1 MVTKAMILASGRGER
16 MMPLTRDL
24 PKPMLKI
31 GNVTLIED
39 KIIKLSEIGI
49 QEIVINT
56 GYLGEYI
63 RDHVGDG
70 SKFGIRITLS
80 DEGDQP
86 IGTAEGVRKVLD
98 YFESENFIL
107 VNADIWTN
115 YSFIDLKRYQLKDSL
130 GHIIL
135 TKKPDY
141 QNGDFN
147 LSNNL
152 LETGN
157 AFTFTGIGLYSPE
170 LFVKYKDKDLGV
182 ILKKE
187 KSITADVYSGMWD
200 DIGTPERLKNA
211 RDEIS
216 M

>member
-49 QEIVINT
+49 QDIVINT

-141 QNGDFN
+141 QDY
-147 LSNNL
+147 
-152 LETGN
+152 T
-157 AFTFTGIGLYSPE
+157 
-170 LFVKYKDKDLGV
+170 
-182 ILKKE
+182 
-187 KSITADVYSGMWD
+187 TA
-200 DIGTPERLKNA
+200 I
-211 RDEIS
+211 
-216 M
+216 

>member
-1 MVTKAMILASGRGER
+1 MITKAMILASGRGER

-49 QEIVINT
+49 QDIVINT

-63 RDHVGDG
+63 KDHVGDG
-70 SKFGIRITLS
+70 SKFGIRIIVS

-86 IGTAEGVRKVLD
+86 IGTAEGVRKALNNFKD
-98 YFESENFIL
+98 ENFIL

-115 YSFIDLKRYQLKDSL
+115 YSFIDLKRYDLKDTL
-130 GHIIL
+130 AHIVL

-147 LSNNL
+147 LSNNFL
-152 LETGN
+152 VSGN
-157 AFTFTGIGLYSPE
+157 MYTYTGIGLYSPK
-170 LFVKYKDKDLGV
+170 LFTKYKEKDLGI

-187 KSITADVYSGMWD
+187 ELITADVYQGKWD
-200 DIGTPERLKNA
+200 DIGTPERLKSA

>member
-1 MVTKAMILASGRGER
+1 MILASGRGER

-39 KIIKLSEIGI
+39 KIIKLAEIGI

-63 RDHVGDG
+63 KDHVGDG
-70 SKFGIRITLS
+70 SKFGINIAIS

-86 IGTAEGVRKVLD
+86 IGTAEGVRRALSHFDNK
-98 YFESENFIL
+98 NFIL

-115 YSFIDLKRYQLKDSL
+115 YSFIDLKRFDLKESL

-135 TKKPDY
+135 TQKPDY
-141 QNGDFN
+141 HNGDFD
-147 LSNNL
+147 LSNNTL
-152 LETGN
+152 QTGN
-157 AFTFTGIGLYSPE
+157 SFTYTGIGLYSTM
-170 LFVKYKDKDLGV
+170 LFSKYDDKDLGI

-187 KSITADVYSGMWD
+187 KSITADVYSGMWN

-216 M
+216 L

>member
-49 QEIVINT
+49 QDIIINT

-80 DEGDQP
+80 DEGSQP
-86 IGTAEGVRKVLD
+86 IGTAEGVRKALD
-98 YFESENFIL
+98 YFDSENFIL

-115 YSFIDLKRYQLKDSL
+115 YSFIDLKRYDLKDSL

-157 AFTFTGIGLYSPE
+157 TFTYTGIGLYSPK
-170 LFVKYKDKDLGV
+170 LFIKYNENRSYICKRSSYSSRGDT
-182 ILKKE
+182 KK
-187 KSITADVYSGMWD
+187 IIYF
-200 DIGTPERLKNA
+200 
-211 RDEIS
+211 
-216 M
+216 

>member
-1 MVTKAMILASGRGER
+1 MITKAMILASGRGER

-63 RDHVGDG
+63 KDHVGDG
-70 SKFGIRITLS
+70 SKFGIRIIIS
-80 DEGDQP
+80 DEGELP
-86 IGTAEGVRKVLD
+86 IGTAEGVRKALS
-98 YFESENFIL
+98 YFNNENFIL

-115 YSFIDLKRYQLKDSL
+115 YSFIDLKSYNLRDAL

-135 TKKPDY
+135 TKKPNY

-147 LSNNL
+147 LSNNHL
-152 LETGN
+152 QTGN
-157 AFTFTGIGLYSPE
+157 TFTYTGIGLYSPK
-170 LFVKYKDKDLGV
+170 LFTKYKEKDLGT
-182 ILKKE
+182 ILHKE
-187 KSITADVYSGMWD
+187 ESITADVYSGMWD
-200 DIGTPERLKNA
+200 DIGTPERLRNA

>member
-39 KIIKLSEIGI
+39 KIIKLAEIGI
-49 QEIVINT
+49 QDIVINT

-63 RDHVGDG
+63 KDHVGDG
-70 SKFGIRITLS
+70 SKFGINIAIS

-86 IGTAEGVRKVLD
+86 IGTAEGVRRALSHFDNK
-98 YFESENFIL
+98 NFIL

-115 YSFIDLKRYQLKDSL
+115 YSFIDLKRFDLKESL

-135 TKKPDY
+135 TQKPDY
-141 QNGDFN
+141 HNGDFD
-147 LSNNL
+147 LSDNTL
-152 LETGN
+152 QTGN
-157 AFTFTGIGLYSPE
+157 SFTYTGIGLYSTM
-170 LFVKYKDKDLGV
+170 LFSKYDDKDLGI

-187 KSITADVYSGMWD
+187 KSITADVYSGMWN

-216 M
+216 L

>member
-39 KIIKLSEIGI
+39 KIIKLAEIGI
-49 QEIVINT
+49 QDIVINT

-63 RDHVGDG
+63 KDHVGDG
-70 SKFGIRITLS
+70 SKFGINIAIS

-86 IGTAEGVRKVLD
+86 IGTAEGVRRALSHFDNK
-98 YFESENFIL
+98 NFIL

-115 YSFIDLKRYQLKDSL
+115 YSFIDLKRFDLKESL

-135 TKKPDY
+135 TQKPDY
-141 QNGDFN
+141 HNGDFD
-147 LSNNL
+147 LSNNTL
-152 LETGN
+152 QTGN
-157 AFTFTGIGLYSPE
+157 SFTYTGIGLYSTM
-170 LFVKYKDKDLGV
+170 LFSKYDDKDLGI

-187 KSITADVYSGMWD
+187 KSITADVYSGMWN

-216 M
+216 L

>member
-1 MVTKAMILASGRGER
+1 MILASGRGER

-39 KIIKLSEIGI
+39 KIIKLAEIGI
-49 QEIVINT
+49 QDIVINT

-63 RDHVGDG
+63 KDHVGDG
-70 SKFGIRITLS
+70 SKFGINIAIS

-86 IGTAEGVRKVLD
+86 IGTAEGVRRALSHFDNK
-98 YFESENFIL
+98 NFIL

-115 YSFIDLKRYQLKDSL
+115 YSFIDLKRFDLKESL

-135 TKKPDY
+135 TQKPDY
-141 QNGDFN
+141 HNGDFD
-147 LSNNL
+147 LSDNTL
-152 LETGN
+152 QTGSS
-157 AFTFTGIGLYSPE
+157 FTYTGIGLYSTM
-170 LFVKYKDKDLGV
+170 LFSKYDDKDLGI

-187 KSITADVYSGMWD
+187 KSITADVYSGMWN

-216 M
+216 L

>member
-1 MVTKAMILASGRGER
+1 M
-16 MMPLTRDL
+16 
-24 PKPMLKI
+24 
-31 GNVTLIED
+31 
-39 KIIKLSEIGI
+39 
-49 QEIVINT
+49 
-56 GYLGEYI
+56 
-63 RDHVGDG
+63 
-70 SKFGIRITLS
+70 
-80 DEGDQP
+80 
-86 IGTAEGVRKVLD
+86 
-98 YFESENFIL
+98 
-107 VNADIWTN
+107 
-115 YSFIDLKRYQLKDSL
+115 

>member
-1 MVTKAMILASGRGER
+1 MILASGRGER

-39 KIIKLSEIGI
+39 KIIKLAEIGI
-49 QEIVINT
+49 QDIVINT

-63 RDHVGDG
+63 KDHVGDG
-70 SKFGIRITLS
+70 SKFGINIAIS

-86 IGTAEGVRKVLD
+86 IGTAEGVRRALSHFDNK
-98 YFESENFIL
+98 NFIL

-115 YSFIDLKRYQLKDSL
+115 YSFIDLKRFDLKESL

-135 TKKPDY
+135 TQKPDY
-141 QNGDFN
+141 HNGDFD
-147 LSNNL
+147 LSNNTL
-152 LETGN
+152 QTGN
-157 AFTFTGIGLYSPE
+157 SFTYTGIGLYSTM
-170 LFVKYKDKDLGV
+170 LFSKYDDKDLGI

-187 KSITADVYSGMWD
+187 KSITADVYSGMWN

-216 M
+216 L

>member
-1 MVTKAMILASGRGER
+1 MITKAMILASGKGER

-49 QEIVINT
+49 ESIVINT

-70 SKFGIRITLS
+70 SKFGIRIS
-80 DEGDQP
+80 ISNEGEQP
-86 IGTAEGVRKVLD
+86 IGTAEGVRKTIE
-98 YFESENFIL
+98 FFNGENFIL

-115 YSFIDLKRYQLKDSL
+115 YSFIDLKRHELLGSL

-135 TKKPDY
+135 TKRPKY
-141 QNGDFN
+141 HSGDFN
-147 LSNNL
+147 LENNIL
-152 LETGN
+152 NVGN
-157 AFTFTGIGLYSPE
+157 TYTYTGIGVYSPK
-170 LFVKYKDKDLGV
+170 LFTEHKDKDLGI
-182 ILKKE
+182 ILKKD
-187 KSITADVYSGMWD
+187 KSITADIFSGKWD

-216 M
+216 L

>member
-16 MMPLTRDL
+16 MMPLTKDL

-49 QEIVINT
+49 QDIVINT

-70 SKFGIRITLS
+70 SKFGIRINLS
-80 DEGDQP
+80 DEGSQP
-86 IGTAEGVRKVLD
+86 IGTAEGVRKVLNFFD
-98 YFESENFIL
+98 DENFIL

-115 YSFIDLKRYQLKDSL
+115 YSFIDLKRYDLRDSL

-135 TKKPDY
+135 TNKPDY
-141 QNGDFN
+141 QDGDFN
-147 LSNNL
+147 LLNNL
-152 LETGN
+152 LQTGN
-157 AFTFTGIGLYSPE
+157 AFTYTGIGLYSPK
-170 LFVKYKDKDLGV
+170 LFSKYKDKDLGI

-187 KSITADVYSGMWD
+187 KSITANVYSGMWD

-211 RDEIS
+211 RNEIS

>member
-1 MVTKAMILASGRGER
+1 MITKAMILASGRGER

-49 QEIVINT
+49 QDIVINT

-63 RDHVGDG
+63 KDHVGDG
-70 SKFGIRITLS
+70 SKFGIRIIVS

-86 IGTAEGVRKVLD
+86 IGTAEGVRKALNNFKD
-98 YFESENFIL
+98 ENFIL

-115 YSFIDLKRYQLKDSL
+115 YSFIDLKRYDLKDTL
-130 GHIIL
+130 AHIVL

-147 LSNNL
+147 LSNNFL
-152 LETGN
+152 VSGN
-157 AFTFTGIGLYSPE
+157 TYTYTGIGLYSPK
-170 LFVKYKDKDLGV
+170 LFTKYKEKDLGI

-187 KSITADVYSGMWD
+187 ELITADVYQGKWD
-200 DIGTPERLKNA
+200 DIGTPERLKSA

>member
-1 MVTKAMILASGRGER
+1 MILASGRGER

-39 KIIKLSEIGI
+39 KIIKLAEIGI
-49 QEIVINT
+49 QDIVINT

-63 RDHVGDG
+63 KDHVGDG
-70 SKFGIRITLS
+70 SKFGINIAIS

-86 IGTAEGVRKVLD
+86 IGTAEGVRRALSHFDNK
-98 YFESENFIL
+98 NFIL

-115 YSFIDLKRYQLKDSL
+115 YSFIDLKRFDLKESL

-135 TKKPDY
+135 TQKPDY
-141 QNGDFN
+141 HNGDFD
-147 LSNNL
+147 LSDNTL
-152 LETGN
+152 QTGN
-157 AFTFTGIGLYSPE
+157 SFTYTGIGLYSTM
-170 LFVKYKDKDLGV
+170 LFSKYDDKDLGI

-187 KSITADVYSGMWD
+187 KSITADVYSGMWN

-216 M
+216 L